1 MLNIG
6 GGELLIILLVALIFL
21 GPQRLPEVARQVGQT
36 VNTLRG
42 LARGFQAELEA
53 AARPDALTANQNP
66 DPDRDLRE
74 WAGDPDEPDEDS
86 DDAASDDEP
95 EFSSDPSDL
104 AAKARK
110 VRHDGPVTPVNDGG
124 PLDLSDDAVAHAE
137 AATAAST
144 DEEE

>member
-53 AARPDALTANQNP
+53 AARPDPLAAKNTNP
-66 DPDRDLRE
+66 DPKRDLRE
-74 WAGDPDEPDEDS
+74 WAGDPDESETS
-86 DDAASDDEP
+86 T
-95 EFSSDPSDL
+95 DPFDL
-104 AAKARK
+104 AAKARQ
-110 VRHDGPVTPVNDGG
+110 VSHDNDVTPVNEGG
-124 PLDLSDDAVAHAE
+124 PVDLNDDASPAE
-137 AATAAST
+137 P

>member
-36 VNTLRG
+36 VNQLRG

-53 AARPDALTANQNP
+53 AARPDAASTNP
-66 DPDRDLRE
+66 DPDRDLRA
-74 WAGDPDEPDEDS
+74 WAGDPDEPDG
-86 DDAASDDEP
+86 DADEP
-95 EFSSDPSDL
+95 ANTDPY
-104 AAKARK
+104 AIAEKARNLS
-110 VRHDGPVTPVNDGG
+110 HDVITPVSDGG
-124 PLDLSDDAVAHAE
+124 PVDLSDAQ
-137 AATAAST
+137 

>member
-53 AARPDALTANQNP
+53 AARPDPLKAPNQNP

-74 WAGDPDEPDEDS
+74 WAGDPFDE
-86 DDAASDDEP
+86 AQ
-95 EFSSDPSDL
+95 SSSSLDPKSI
-104 AAKARK
+104 AEKARE
-110 VRHDGPVTPVNDGG
+110 VRHDKEVTPVSDGG
-124 PLDLSDDAVAHAE
+124 PVDLRDE
-137 AATAAST
+137 APEA

>member
-53 AARPDALTANQNP
+53 AARPDPN
-66 DPDRDLRE
+66 RDLRA
-74 WAGDPDEPDEDS
+74 WAGDPDEPDEQPGTADDPGASGDS
-86 DDAASDDEP
+86 DVSGDDDRTDAATI
-95 EFSSDPSDL
+95 
-104 AAKARK
+104 AAKARE
-110 VRHDGPVTPVNDGG
+110 VNHDAAVSPVSDGG
-124 PLDLSDDAVAHAE
+124 PLDLSDEALAAAE
-137 AATAAST
+137 A

>member
-53 AARPDALTANQNP
+53 AARPDALKANQNP

-74 WAGDPDEPDEDS
+74 WAGDPDDPDDVS
-86 DDAASDDEP
+86 DEP
-95 EFSSDPSDL
+95 EFSSDPFDL

-110 VRHDGPVTPVNDGG
+110 VRHDGPVTPVSDGG
-124 PLDLSDDAVAHAE
+124 PLDLSDEAVSDAD
-137 AATAAST
+137 AAPAGTT